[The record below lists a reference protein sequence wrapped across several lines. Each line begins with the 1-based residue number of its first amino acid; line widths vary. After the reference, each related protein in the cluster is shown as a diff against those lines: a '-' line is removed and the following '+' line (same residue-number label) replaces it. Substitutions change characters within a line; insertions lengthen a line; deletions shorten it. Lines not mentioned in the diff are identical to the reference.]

1 MSLESKVMQETLN
14 KICSFF
20 DLGEST
26 DFSRAPGDANANYF
40 VQTPSGRYLIK
51 IIQEQHS
58 EEDKKI
64 EQQYLQRLK
73 EYSFP
78 TTSYL
83 SNSQGE
89 IVYQEDKVMAMAQKE
104 ISSTPV
110 NQVNSEL
117 AKQMGTTLAQLHQ
130 IPFTNLPTKKHWLEP
145 SYLPQSL
152 ALAQKEFPQLIELKE
167 LEKVFHTLSF
177 SPDNSPQSIVH
188 GDLYSSN
195 ALFQK
200 GKLLAFIDWE
210 EVGQGSRLLDFCITL
225 SELCWEGGSFDK
237 EVYLAFYEGYRKVI
251 CFTEE
256 EKEHLK
262 GAFLYGALTR
272 TIWRFLHTNYYYP
285 DEKKKNRYRLFW
297 EIGLNKQQLP
307 EINS

>member
-1 MSLESKVMQETLN
+1 MSLESKVMHKTLN

-26 DFSRAPGDANANYF
+26 GFSRAPGDANANYF

-64 EQQYLQRLK
+64 EQQYLERL
-73 EYSFP
+73 EEHNFP
-78 TTSYL
+78 TASYL
-83 SNSQGE
+83 SNPQGK
-89 IVYQEDKVMAMAQKE
+89 IVYQKDEVMAMTQKE

-110 NQVNSEL
+110 DQVNPEL

-130 IPFTNLPTKKHWLEP
+130 IPFTDLPPKNHWLEP
-145 SYLPQSL
+145 NYLPQSL
-152 ALAQKEFPQLIELKE
+152 ALAQREFPQLPELKE
-167 LEKVFHTLSF
+167 LERVFHSLSF
-177 SPDNSPQSIVH
+177 SPNNFPQSIVH

-200 GKLLAFIDWE
+200 DKLLAFIDWE
-210 EVGQGSRLLDFCITL
+210 EVGQGSRLLDFCTTL
-225 SELCWEGGSFDK
+225 SELCWEEGSFNK

-256 EKEHLK
+256 EKEHLN

-285 DEKKKNRYRLFW
+285 DEKKKNRYCLFW
-297 EIGLNKQQLP
+297 ELGLNNQKLP
-307 EINS
+307 EISN